1 MHGLSK
7 YEAEQLLKKF
17 GYNELPSAKPKNLL
31 RIALEVIKEPMFLL
45 LLACASIY
53 LLVGDHT
60 EGVIMFFSI
69 VLIISITFYQYRK
82 TEKALEALKKLS
94 SPRVLVKRDGVEIR
108 IAGRDIVPGD
118 LMLVNE
124 GDRIAADAILINSVN
139 LKVDESILTGESIAI
154 EKDLL
159 TEQIELYSGTLAVQG
174 KGIAKVTQTG
184 INAKIGSIATSLKNI
199 EDNEPKLQQEMK
211 ILIRNLGIGGV
222 AISIAVVMLFYFT
235 RGNFVQ
241 SLLTGLSSAMAI
253 LPEEFPVVLTI
264 FMALGA
270 WRMSKKNVLTRKPSA
285 IESLGSATILCSDK
299 TGTITQ
305 NKMEVKA
312 ISIDG
317 IIINN
322 NEFTSLSQL
331 ALSLIKTAYNATSP
345 ESIDPMEKAII
356 NLFNQ
361 HHKTSTQELLR
372 EYPLTRKLLA
382 MTRVLQTG
390 EEISI
395 STKGAPEAIFE
406 LCNLSQ
412 DDVNREL
419 KLVNEM
425 ARQGHRV
432 LGVATA
438 QYHKAILPETQHDF
452 KYIYCGLIAFEDPIR
467 PEVPQA
473 IKECNKAGIQVMMIT
488 GDYPATAK
496 SIAQQAGL
504 EVKGMI
510 TGDEINQLSDDALQQ
525 HLNHVSVVARV
536 VPEQKLR
543 IIKALQKNGHIVA
556 MTGDGVND
564 APALK
569 AANIGIAMGN
579 KGTDVAREASA
590 IVLLDDNFASIVS
603 GVRLGRRIFDN
614 LQKAMSYIMAIHMP
628 IIGMALLPAIF
639 PHLPI
644 LLLPLH
650 IIFME
655 LIIDPICSIAFES
668 EQDEKNI
675 MLRPPHP
682 VNEHFFGSKQIISS
696 SFRGIILFVVIMVVY
711 FISNILGYKENEIRG
726 ITFTA
731 LIMGNVVMILSNL
744 SKTRSFIAVIL
755 EKNISTSLIISLAL
769 ILNALI
775 LFIPIL
781 QELFKV
787 QAPDVKGFIAP
798 VLGALSILAM
808 FELTKQITPI
818 AKEKEVTV

>member
-1 MHGLSK
+1 M
-7 YEAEQLLKKF
+7 
-17 GYNELPSAKPKNLL
+17 
-31 RIALEVIKEPMFLL
+31 
-45 LLACASIY
+45 
-53 LLVGDHT
+53 
-60 EGVIMFFSI
+60 
-69 VLIISITFYQYRK
+69 
-82 TEKALEALKKLS
+82 
-94 SPRVLVKRDGVEIR
+94 EI
-108 IAGRDIVPGD
+108 
-118 LMLVNE
+118 
-124 GDRIAADAILINSVN
+124 
-139 LKVDESILTGESIAI
+139 
-154 EKDLL
+154 
-159 TEQIELYSGTLAVQG
+159 
-174 KGIAKVTQTG
+174 
-184 INAKIGSIATSLKNI
+184 
-199 EDNEPKLQQEMK
+199 
-211 ILIRNLGIGGV
+211 
-222 AISIAVVMLFYFT
+222 
-235 RGNFVQ
+235 
-241 SLLTGLSSAMAI
+241 
-253 LPEEFPVVLTI
+253 
-264 FMALGA
+264 
-270 WRMSKKNVLTRKPSA
+270 
-285 IESLGSATILCSDK
+285 
-299 TGTITQ
+299 
-305 NKMEVKA
+305 KA

-317 IIINN
+317 LIVANN
-322 NEFTSLSQL
+322 QFTNLSQL
-331 ALSLIKTAYNATSP
+331 ALSLIKTANNATSP
-345 ESIDPMEKAII
+345 DSIDPMEKAII

-361 HHKTSTQELLR
+361 HHKALTQELLR

-382 MTRVLQTG
+382 MTRVLQNG
-390 EEISI
+390 AEISI
-395 STKGAPEAIFE
+395 ATKGAPEAILE

-412 DDVNREL
+412 DEVNREL

-425 ARQGHRV
+425 AKQGYRV

-438 QYHKAILPETQHDF
+438 EHHKAILPETQHDF
-452 KYIYCGLIAFEDPIR
+452 KYRYCGLIAFEDPIR

-628 IIGMALLPAIF
+628 IIGMALLPALF
-639 PHLPI
+639 PNFPI

-675 MLRPPHP
+675 MSRPPHP
-682 VNEHFFGSKQIISS
+682 VSESFFGSKQIMSS
-696 SFRGIILFVVIMVVY
+696 SFRGILLFVVILVVY
-711 FISNILGYKENEIRG
+711 FISNTLGYQEKEIRA

-755 EKNISTSLIISLAL
+755 EKNIATSLIISLAL
-769 ILNALI
+769 TLTSLI
-775 LFIPIL
+775 LFVPVL

-787 QAPDVKGFIAP
+787 QAPDIKGFIAP
-798 VLGALSILAM
+798 VIGAAAILTF
-808 FELTKQITPI
+808 FELTKQITPKV
-818 AKEKEVTV
+818 KE